1 MTPLFALLYDAVE
14 QPWLLI
20 LAIVLPVVFVLLLR
34 RARARRTIRLAR
46 LGTVDM
52 IRRLVPPTVF
62 SVSGGWRAVRLG
74 AAALFAGIALAGPR
88 WGVERTTVRSSGV
101 DMVLAVD
108 ASLSMLATDERP
120 NRLEQVKQEIR
131 RLRALSPGDRVG
143 LLAFAGRSYVLSPIT
158 VDGGALDLF
167 LDNLDPSVVGQAG
180 SSIAQTIAQGT
191 SLLALTKSGADRA
204 LVIMSDGEAF
214 EPQDEIATAARRA
227 KEAGVSLVTVGF
239 GTTQGSTIPVKDGG
253 RVTEKHDEQGQIVV
267 SHYKPDV
274 LQAAAAAA
282 QGTFIPAEATDKA
295 ARIKSALARLRTQ
308 SRAALGGEDRT
319 PRYQWFLLPAIL
331 LLWLDTILAG
341 RRGRRRRDVAAAETA
356 VAASILFLFLT
367 ACGGSQEAV
376 DATAAYKAKDYKRA
390 AALFAQA
397 ARAEKS
403 PGALYNYGTAL
414 IAADSL
420 PPAAE
425 ILDRAAERADSEVR
439 YRARFNSGYAHLVRG
454 LVKGPAATSDSAGDE
469 RDKALASYKKV
480 LIQRPNDLDAKWNY
494 ELALRT
500 QRSGGGGGGG
510 SSDASKAPAK
520 NEPKPQPTL
529 AQRQAEQLLGSAE
542 REEREVQSKKQQQNR
557 PEPPPGGKDW

>member
-1 MTPLFALLYDAVE
+1 
-14 QPWLLI
+14 
-20 LAIVLPVVFVLLLR
+20 
-34 RARARRTIRLAR
+34 
-46 LGTVDM
+46 
-52 IRRLVPPTVF
+52 
-62 SVSGGWRAVRLG
+62 
-74 AAALFAGIALAGPR
+74 
-88 WGVERTTVRSSGV
+88 
-101 DMVLAVD
+101 MVLAVD

-180 SSIAQTIAQGT
+180 SSIAQTITQGT

-214 EPQDEIATAARRA
+214 EPQDEITAAARRA
-227 KEAGVSLVTVGF
+227 REAGVSLVTVGF

-253 RVTEKHDEQGQIVV
+253 RVTEKRDEEGQIVV

-308 SRAALGGEDRT
+308 SRASLGGEDRT

-341 RRGRRRRDVAAAETA
+341 RRGRRRRDVAAAQTA
-356 VAASILFLFLT
+356 VAASFLLVFLT
-367 ACGGSQEAV
+367 ACGGSKTAV
-376 DATAAYKAKDYKRA
+376 DATAAYKAKDYGRA
-390 AALFAQA
+390 AALFAQV
-397 ARAEKS
+397 ARDEKS

-414 IAADSL
+414 IAVESL

-425 ILDRAAERADSEVR
+425 ILDRAAEKADSEVR
-439 YRARFNSGYAHLVRG
+439 YRARFNSGYTHLVRG
-454 LVKGPAATSDSAGDE
+454 LKLSGDSAKPELDQ
-469 RDKALASYKKV
+469 ALAGYKKV
-480 LIQRPNDLDAKWNY
+480 LIQRPNDGDAKWNY
-494 ELALRT
+494 ELAL
-500 QRSGGGGGGG
+500 QKQKKGGGGGGG
-510 SSDASKAPAK
+510 GGASDASKAPAK